1 MISIDDYV
9 IDVLMRDLVG
19 HDRRV
24 VSFLVY
30 LWFTGEQRK
39 GNVVEASYRQIAESI
54 GVSKSSAQAA
64 VAPQAKAAGLD
75 QENGHCHAAL
85 QSADPLAR
93 LRKPQPRPRLAKTNQ
108 GPRVDRPLFHE
119 TQLVVTAPL
128 APYNRLLLWRRRAR

>member
-1 MISIDDYV
+1 MTAIDDYV

-30 LWFTGEQRK
+30 LWFTREQEKEQGKEQRK

-64 VAPQAKAAGLD
+64 VGWLLKRKLLAAT
-75 QENGHCHAAL
+75 
-85 QSADPLAR
+85 
-93 LRKPQPRPRLAKTNQ
+93 KKT
-108 GPRVDRPLFHE
+108 
-119 TQLVVTAPL
+119 VTATPRYKVL
-128 APYNRLLLWRRRAR
+128 TPWRDYENRARGRA

>member
-1 MISIDDYV
+1 
-9 IDVLMRDLVG
+9 
-19 HDRRV
+19 
-24 VSFLVY
+24 
-30 LWFTGEQRK
+30 
-39 GNVVEASYRQIAESI
+39 
-54 GVSKSSAQAA
+54 VSKSSAQAA